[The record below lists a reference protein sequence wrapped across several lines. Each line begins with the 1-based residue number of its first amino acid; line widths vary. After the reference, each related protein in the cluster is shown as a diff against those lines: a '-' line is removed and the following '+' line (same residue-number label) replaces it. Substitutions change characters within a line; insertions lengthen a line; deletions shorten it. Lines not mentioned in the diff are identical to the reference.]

1 MTYSCKKKVRL
12 FFHSLTGICRIRIR
26 DPDPGSGSG
35 IKDGRIRDTK
45 NGRIWIRD
53 KHPGSA
59 TLVSTSVQ
67 GYSIL
72 ASVQVLLDAITKIL
86 TQR

>member
-26 DPDPGSGSG
+26 DPDPGSG

-45 NGRIWIRD
+45 NGRIRIRD